1 MKKSLFLA
9 ALATIALASC
19 TQNESIV
26 ERQEIGFSP
35 LQYKAVNSKA
45 IIEGNKYPSDLAFG
59 LYAYH
64 SDGTNNNVY
73 INNATCSYDATAKT
87 FVSNPVA
94 YWPLSGTLGMVAWSP
109 SSIGASYTL
118 AEKKLS
124 VLFAAAGRE
133 ANPVDLMYST
143 PLTGLTKD
151 DQTVGYDAKEDN
163 VVDGGN
169 GVGITFNHALS
180 QIVVNAKVAQA
191 YAGATFTINSI
202 SLQGMN
208 DNATLTVTE
217 GGNQVTSWVWDDTK
231 KEDNAVFKILDQ
243 DQQANYTTADAPQ
256 FGDAVLVIPQELREK
271 TSQQS
276 TQQLKI
282 TYSMTVDPGTPNDA
296 TDDVTTSTTKY
307 VDLNSGTNDA
317 LTKLDMGKKY
327 TLNLTLYADR
337 ILYSPSIEEDWS
349 DGGSSYDVPEQP
361 AAGN

>member
-45 IIEGNKYPSDLAFG
+45 IIEGNKYPSTLSFG

-64 SDGTNNNVY
+64 SDGTNNKLY
-73 INNATCSYDATAKT
+73 IDNATCSYSSTEKT
-87 FVSNPVA
+87 FVSDPVA

-109 SSIGASYTL
+109 KTIDATYTL
-118 AEKKLS
+118 DGKNLS
-124 VLFAAAGRE
+124 IPFAAAGRE

-151 DQTVGYDAKEDN
+151 NQTVGYEAKEDN

-169 GVGITFNHALS
+169 GVGITFKHALS
-180 QIVVNAKVAQA
+180 QIVVTAKVADTYTGAVYNITGLSLQSMDDNNTLNVTENA
-191 YAGATFTINSI
+191 NPAASWGTASVKTATFSI
-202 SLQGMN
+202 FSDTSDDL
-208 DNATLTVTE
+208 DTE
-217 GGNQVTSWVWDDTK
+217 EENVGS
-231 KEDNAVFKILDQ
+231 
-243 DQQANYTTADAPQ
+243 
-256 FGDAVLVIPQELREK
+256 AVLVIPQALVAN
-271 TSQQS
+271 QQKLVVNY
-276 TQQLKI
+276 QM
-282 TYSMTVDPGTPNDA
+282 TYNG
-296 TDDVTTSTTKY
+296 VTTSTSRDVY
-307 VDLNSGTNDA
+307 LNSGTSPLTA
-317 LTKLDMGKKY
+317 LAMGKKY

-349 DGGSSYDVPEQP
+349 VGGSSYDVPEQP